1 VGTKCTRPIAEFPA
15 SKKRKVE
22 AEFSGGDVSSDGGIV
37 LLREADRYLS
47 LLDKVANVIPDPRQ
61 SAKVRHPVLSMLKQ
75 RIYAIALG
83 NEDLNDHDT
92 LRNDPGWQ
100 CAIDTDRQLASS
112 STLCRLEGRAER
124 QAAIAIHEILID
136 TFIASFH
143 SAPKELILD
152 IDATDIPVYG
162 NQENKFFHGF
172 YNHHCF
178 LPLYVTCNGWV
189 LVSYLRPSKLDAAR
203 HSGAIISLLVGKLRA
218 AWPKVKIIIRG
229 DSGFCRWRLMSWC
242 ERNNAYYILGIA
254 RNRRLEAIG
263 QELSDEA
270 ALIFSETGEKQRL
283 FTEFKYAAGTW
294 KKQRRVIM
302 KAEHTSRGS
311 NPRFVITNL
320 DAVPEAIY
328 DKYYCPRGD
337 MENIIK
343 QQMEMFSERT
353 SCHKWWSNQL
363 RLLFSTLAYTLVHVI
378 REVGLKGTALA
389 RAQAGTIRLKLL
401 KIGAV
406 ILHNTRRVR
415 FLLSTSYPYQ
425 SEFLLVTRRLRC

>member
-1 VGTKCTRPIAEFPA
+1 
-15 SKKRKVE
+15 
-22 AEFSGGDVSSDGGIV
+22 
-37 LLREADRYLS
+37 
-47 LLDKVANVIPDPRQ
+47 
-61 SAKVRHPVLSMLKQ
+61 MLKQ
-75 RIYAIALG
+75 RVFGIALG

-92 LRNDPGWQ
+92 LRNDPAWQ
-100 CAIDTDRQLASS
+100 CAIDKDQRLASS
-112 STLCRLEGRAER
+112 STLCRLEGRSER
-124 QAAIAIHEILID
+124 QAAIAIHEILVD
-136 TFIASFH
+136 TFIESF
-143 SAPKELILD
+143 STAPKELILD

-162 NQENKFFHGF
+162 NQEKKYFHGF
-172 YNHHCF
+172 YSHHCF
-178 LPLYVTCNGWV
+178 LPLYVTCKGWV
-189 LVSYLRPSKLDAAR
+189 LVSYLRSSKLDAAK
-203 HSGAIISLLVGKLRA
+203 HSAAIISLLVKKLRA

-254 RNRRLEAIG
+254 RNKRLEALG
-263 QELSDEA
+263 RDLSNEA
-270 ALIFSETGEKQRL
+270 ARNFSETSEKQRL

-302 KAEHTSRGS
+302 KAEHTSQGS

-320 DAVPEAIY
+320 RASPRVIY
-328 DKYYCPRGD
+328 DNYYCPRGD

-378 REVGLKGTALA
+378 REIGLKGTALA

-406 ILHNTRRVR
+406 IVHNTRRVR
-415 FLLSTSYPYQ
+415 FLLASSYPYQ
-425 SEFLLVTRRLRC
+425 SEFLMVTCRLRC